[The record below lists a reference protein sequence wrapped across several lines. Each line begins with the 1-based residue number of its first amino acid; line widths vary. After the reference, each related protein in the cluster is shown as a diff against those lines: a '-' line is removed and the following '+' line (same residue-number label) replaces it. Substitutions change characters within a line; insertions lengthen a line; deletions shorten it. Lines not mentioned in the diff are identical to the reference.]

1 MPIMYIDDDAD
12 DQELFKNA
20 ITSLG
25 IKRSIIS
32 FWNGAEALQYLQSQD
47 TCPFII
53 FCDVNMP
60 KMDGFQLR
68 KRIRENRELALHC
81 VPFIF
86 YSTNADERYVNMAY
100 ELTVQGYFKKPSD
113 GEKIKEQLKRIIDY
127 WSDCN
132 DLATANIRFC

>member
-1 MPIMYIDDDAD
+1 MPIMYIDDDSD
-12 DQELFKNA
+12 DQEVFKNA

-25 IKRSIIS
+25 INRHVIS
-32 FWNGAEALQYLQSQD
+32 FWNGAEALNYLQSQKIH
-47 TCPFII
+47 PFII

-68 KRIRENRELALHC
+68 KKISENKQLALNC

-86 YSTNADERYVNMAY
+86 YSTNADERFVNMAY

-113 GEKIKEQLKRIIDY
+113 NEEIKEQLKKIIDY
-127 WSDCN
+127 WSACRRPDI
-132 DLATANIRFC
+132 TR

>member
-1 MPIMYIDDDAD
+1 MPILYIDDDAD
-12 DQELFKNA
+12 DQYLFKNA

-25 IKRSIIS
+25 INRRIIS
-32 FWNGAEALQYLQSQD
+32 FSNGAEALHYLESQKIH
-47 TCPFII
+47 PFII

-68 KRIRENRELALHC
+68 KKISENKELSLNC

-86 YSTNADERYVNMAY
+86 YSTNADRRFVNQAY

-113 GEKIKEQLKRIIDY
+113 NEKIKEQLKKIIDY
-127 WSDCN
+127 WSECRHPDN
-132 DLATANIRFC
+132 LL